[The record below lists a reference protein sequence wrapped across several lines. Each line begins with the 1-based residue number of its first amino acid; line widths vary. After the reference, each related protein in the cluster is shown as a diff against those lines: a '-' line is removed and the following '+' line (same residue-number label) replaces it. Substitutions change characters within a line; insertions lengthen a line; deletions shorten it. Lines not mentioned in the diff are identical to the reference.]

1 MSEQIQRPQMPKDK
15 PAREDVKQTASTERI
30 DGDGGHHSEDKNASS
45 TTDIPATDDNT
56 PDAAV
61 KRPPNPTRFLALAT
75 AVASFTGTLSK
86 NLSLKRQ
93 QKPPVVFPPPSWSLD
108 DLKNEGAGTVVTP
121 SATPSTPP
129 STEAD
134 GAPASS
140 ATLAPGGGPTQD
152 SKSPIA
158 PLSTDQPV
166 PEPDPSE
173 VQDAPEPQ
181 TLAQRIRAMIAV
193 LPPPTSNPTS
203 RAASPPPPDDA
214 AGPTSQPSKE
224 GSSDA
229 PPIPLL
235 VGADSKLM

>member
-1 MSEQIQRPQMPKDK
+1 MSEQIQRPPSSKDK
-15 PAREDVKQTASTERI
+15 PAKEDPKQPASTERI
-30 DGDGGHHSEDKNASS
+30 DRAGGNHSEDKNASS
-45 TTDIPATDDNT
+45 TPDIPATDDNT
-56 PDAAV
+56 PDAAA
-61 KRPPNPTRFLALAT
+61 KRPPIPTRFSALAT
-75 AVASFTGTLSK
+75 AVASFTGTFSK

-93 QKPPVVFPPPSWSLD
+93 QKPPIVFPPPSWSLD
-108 DLKNEGAGTVVTP
+108 DLKNDGAGTLVTP

-129 STEAD
+129 STD
-134 GAPASS
+134 APASS
-140 ATLAPGGGPTQD
+140 ATLTPGGGLTQD
-152 SKSPIA
+152 STSPIA

-181 TLAQRIRAMIAV
+181 SLAQRIRAMIAV

-203 RAASPPPPDDA
+203 RAASPPPPGDG
-214 AGPTSQPSKE
+214 AGPTSQTPKTE
-224 GSSDA
+224 SSDA

>member
-1 MSEQIQRPQMPKDK
+1 MSEQIQRPQTPKDK
-15 PAREDVKQTASTERI
+15 PAREDLKQTASTERI
-30 DGDGGHHSEDKNASS
+30 DGAGGNHSEDKNASS
-45 TTDIPATDDNT
+45 TTDVPATDDGT
-56 PDAAV
+56 SSDAAA
-61 KRPPNPTRFLALAT
+61 KRPPNPTRFSALAT

-93 QKPPVVFPPPSWSLD
+93 QKPPIVFPPPSWSLD
-108 DLKNEGAGTVVTP
+108 DLKNDGAGTVVTP
-121 SATPSTPP
+121 SAAPSTAP
-129 STEAD
+129 STD
-134 GAPASS
+134 APASS
-140 ATLAPGGGPTQD
+140 ATLTPGGGLTQD
-152 SKSPIA
+152 STSPIA
-158 PLSTDQPV
+158 PLSTDQSV

-203 RAASPPPPDDA
+203 RAASPPPPGDA
-214 AGPTSQPSKE
+214 STPTSQPSKE
-224 GSSDA
+224 GPSDA

>member
-1 MSEQIQRPQMPKDK
+1 MSEQLQRPQTPKDK
-15 PAREDVKQTASTERI
+15 PAKDDLKQTASTERI
-30 DGDGGHHSEDKNASS
+30 DGAGGNHSEDKDASS
-45 TTDIPATDDNT
+45 TLGVPSTDDSSSDT
-56 PDAAV
+56 TA
-61 KRPPNPTRFLALAT
+61 KRPPNPTRFSALAT

-93 QKPPVVFPPPSWSLD
+93 QKPPIVFPPPSWSLD

-121 SATPSTPP
+121 SAAPSTAP
-129 STEAD
+129 STD
-134 GAPASS
+134 APASS
-140 ATLAPGGGPTQD
+140 ATLTPGGGRTQD
-152 SKSPIA
+152 STSPIA

-203 RAASPPPPDDA
+203 RAASPPPPGDA

-224 GSSDA
+224 GSSDT

>member
-1 MSEQIQRPQMPKDK
+1 MSEQLQRPQTPKDK
-15 PAREDVKQTASTERI
+15 PAKHDLKQTASTERI
-30 DGDGGHHSEDKNASS
+30 DGGGSNNSEDKNGSS
-45 TTDIPATDDNT
+45 TPDVPSTNNSTS
-56 PDAAV
+56 DAAA
-61 KRPPNPTRFLALAT
+61 KRPPNPTRFSALAT

-93 QKPPVVFPPPSWSLD
+93 QKPPIVFPPPSWSLD

-121 SATPSTPP
+121 SATPSTAP
-129 STEAD
+129 STDAS
-134 GAPASS
+134 GASLSS
-140 ATLAPGGGPTQD
+140 AAPTLGGDPTPD
-152 SKSPIA
+152 YTAPIA
-158 PLSTDQPV
+158 PPATDQPV
-166 PEPDPSE
+166 PEPDPAE

-203 RAASPPPPDDA
+203 RAASPPPPGDA
-214 AGPTSQPSKE
+214 SSSASQTPKTD
-224 GSSDA
+224 SSDA

>member
-1 MSEQIQRPQMPKDK
+1 MSEQIQRPQTPKDK
-15 PAREDVKQTASTERI
+15 LAKEDSQPTSSTERI
-30 DGDGGHHSEDKNASS
+30 DGAGGNQSEDKDASS
-45 TTDIPATDDNT
+45 TLGVPSTDDSSSDT
-56 PDAAV
+56 TG
-61 KRPPNPTRFLALAT
+61 KRPPNPTRFSALAT

-93 QKPPVVFPPPSWSLD
+93 QKPPIVFPPPSWSLD

-121 SATPSTPP
+121 SATTPIPTSTD
-129 STEAD
+129 AD
-134 GAPASS
+134 GAAPSL
-140 ATLAPGGGPTQD
+140 ATSTPGVGLTPD
-152 SKSPIA
+152 STAPIA
-158 PLSTDQPV
+158 PPATDQPV

-203 RAASPPPPDDA
+203 RAASPPPLGDA
-214 AGPTSQPSKE
+214 VHSTSQTPKTDAP
-224 GSSDA
+224 DA

>member
-1 MSEQIQRPQMPKDK
+1 MSEQIQRPQTPKDK
-15 PAREDVKQTASTERI
+15 PAHGDLKETASTERI
-30 DGDGGHHSEDKNASS
+30 DGAGGNHSEDKNASS
-45 TTDIPATDDNT
+45 APDIPATDDNT
-56 PDAAV
+56 PDAAA
-61 KRPPNPTRFLALAT
+61 KRPPNPTRFSALAT
-75 AVASFTGTLSK
+75 AVVSFTGTLSK

-93 QKPPVVFPPPSWSLD
+93 QKPPIVFPPPSWSLD

-140 ATLAPGGGPTQD
+140 ATLTPGGGPTQD
-152 SKSPIA
+152 STSPIA

>member
-1 MSEQIQRPQMPKDK
+1 MSEQIQRPQTPKDK
-15 PAREDVKQTASTERI
+15 PAKEDSQTTSSTERI
-30 DGDGGHHSEDKNASS
+30 DGAGGNQSEDNNASS
-45 TTDIPATDDNT
+45 TTDVPATDDGT
-56 PDAAV
+56 SSDAAA
-61 KRPPNPTRFLALAT
+61 KRPPNPTRFSALAT

-93 QKPPVVFPPPSWSLD
+93 QKPPIVFPPPSWSLD

-121 SATPSTPP
+121 SATQSIPP

-140 ATLAPGGGPTQD
+140 ATLTPTQD